1 MIPLLLLLAVS
12 ASAQV
17 SVVVSSASGDR
28 MAAKPPL
35 KWSTQAPKA
44 ASEIAVDAS
53 RRFQTMEGFGA
64 TFNEAGLMALNQ
76 LPKDAQE
83 TVLHAMFGRN
93 NAGWT
98 LMKAPVAACDF
109 ASAGPW
115 YTYDDTPGDVGLKSF
130 SIARDLKPNGMATFI
145 KRAKQHGEFR
155 IHSTTD
161 YPPDWMLDAKMSLK
175 PEFYPAFARYL
186 LKYVE
191 AYRAQG
197 INIDWVSP
205 FNEPQYI
212 YCKIPYTG
220 IRDFIRDH
228 LGPLFASSGVKTKL
242 QTSDAHNRDTGL
254 KEFPTILNDP
264 KARKYI
270 STMPLHGYQWEKQGS
285 GAMSKLHA
293 MYPEISIWQSEV
305 CYAKPIDKR
314 PMPVRGFDDGDRWG
328 RMIMADIQ
336 NWTSGWIYWNAIL
349 DEKGGPWLVSVKHE
363 DPDDN
368 SQHPAVII
376 DSRTKQV
383 EYTGLYWYLAHFSR
397 YVRPGAVR
405 IGSSGGTG
413 DLHFVAFRDG
423 ASTVLEVIN
432 SSPKEQR
439 FTIRDGNRAVAAVQ
453 PARSIATYTW

>member
-1 MIPLLLLLAVS
+1 MAGQPEHVLKDRLQPYTLKARRARAGKIQKIRKQPVEPLAFTHDD
-12 ASAQV
+12 AQALRV
-17 SVVVSSASGDR
+17 FGIELVASGQDGGGAGNAR
-28 MAAKPPL
+28 
-35 KWSTQAPKA
+35 QRI
-44 ASEIAVDAS
+44 SEIAVDAS

-197 INIDWVSP
+197 I
-205 FNEPQYI
+205 
-212 YCKIPYTG
+212 K
-220 IRDFIRDH
+220 
-228 LGPLFASSGVKTKL
+228 SSML
-242 QTSDAHNRDTGL
+242 TGL
-254 KEFPTILNDP
+254 
-264 KARKYI
+264 
-270 STMPLHGYQWEKQGS
+270 
-285 GAMSKLHA
+285 
-293 MYPEISIWQSEV
+293 
-305 CYAKPIDKR
+305 
-314 PMPVRGFDDGDRWG
+314 
-328 RMIMADIQ
+328 
-336 NWTSGWIYWNAIL
+336 
-349 DEKGGPWLVSVKHE
+349 
-363 DPDDN
+363 
-368 SQHPAVII
+368 
-376 DSRTKQV
+376 
-383 EYTGLYWYLAHFSR
+383 
-397 YVRPGAVR
+397 
-405 IGSSGGTG
+405 
-413 DLHFVAFRDG
+413 
-423 ASTVLEVIN
+423 
-432 SSPKEQR
+432 
-439 FTIRDGNRAVAAVQ
+439 
-453 PARSIATYTW
+453 